1 MSYKSDDDKRDKILE
16 NIRKKSKKKLDDAM
30 NRQSANIR
38 QFYQNLFIHEINQ
51 YEECNKKGD
60 YLRAALHFDFANSI
74 NKHLKNLEQNRI

>member
-1 MSYKSDDDKRDKILE
+1 
-16 NIRKKSKKKLDDAM
+16 M

>member
-1 MSYKSDDDKRDKILE
+1 
-16 NIRKKSKKKLDDAM
+16 M

-51 YEECNKKGD
+51 YEESNKKGD